1 MTLASAL
8 QDIQQTTLAAVR
20 GLLRKLEYLAY
31 LQDKRG
37 RYSHWGISRTHGDP
51 AAQPALAEAHRQVL
65 SHVLQ
70 TPISRLLEDVEK
82 SSNSAG
88 VPPELY
94 AERLVRR
101 NPSMLPPDPGAGSEP
116 HLKSVLHALLSL
128 LRAQNRDASPPTS
141 WRLPPLGQ
149 SLLPPGD
156 SAGCEAPR
164 GREDEEL
171 GRSPRS

>member
-37 RYSHWGISRTHGDP
+37 SYSHWGMSRIHGEP
-51 AAQPALAEAHRQVL
+51 SAQQALAEAHRLAL
-65 SHVLQ
+65 SQVLQ

-82 SSNSAG
+82 SSKG
-88 VPPELY
+88 VGVLPEAY
-94 AERLVRR
+94 AQSLVHR
-101 NPSMLPPDPGAGSEP
+101 NPSMLPPDPGAGSEA

-128 LRAQNRDASPPTS
+128 VKAQSRDASLPTS
-141 WRLPPLGQ
+141 WQRPPLDR

-156 SAGCEAPR
+156 SARCEVPQ
-164 GREDEEL
+164 GRADEESR
-171 GRSPRS
+171 RSPHP